1 MRLHASLCPH
11 AMLARWQGAGAL
23 IILRPQ
29 TLHLPQTLHVT
40 SWWCPSGC
48 LSCCARAAYLVV
60 ADEQYGRQIP
70 FAFLDKVRAEFAEK
84 YADSSRTLHAHS
96 LDKTLGCA

>member
-1 MRLHASLCPH
+1 M
-11 AMLARWQGAGAL
+11 
-23 IILRPQ
+23 
-29 TLHLPQTLHVT
+29 
-40 SWWCPSGC
+40 
-48 LSCCARAAYLVV
+48 V